1 MWRNLAV
8 LGALLLM
15 VGFAVFFSLTV
26 FGQSSIRLDEAQSL
40 FQTNRDVAGML
51 NLIAQ
56 DVHVPLYH
64 TVLHYWSLI
73 FGQDIFIA
81 RMLSLTFF
89 VGTIIMTYVVA
100 RYAFGR
106 KSIGLFAALLVTL
119 SPFMNWYGSEARMY
133 TMLAFM
139 TTLHAFMFLKLM
151 RVGGWWNWVLWTI
164 VAIIGVHIH
173 YFFIFVLIAEF
184 VALLIARK
192 QFVGK
197 RPVRS
202 MIVAGVVVAMS
213 LLPWLIYVYSLG
225 FASNTQPAL
234 TEPSAGDLFDTYAQ
248 FIFGFQTSAIN
259 TAIISLWPVAVL
271 LAFFALQRGG
281 RRVPVETALFVVLAT
296 LPILLAFIISV
307 TIRPFYLS
315 RYLIV
320 ALPPLLIFI
329 AWLLTRYK
337 RKVALIIGGLLVA
350 LMGFLFVVQVLNPNT
365 PVKEDY
371 REAVAYLDENA
382 QATDTVILSAPFTIY
397 PVEYYYKGKAKLTTQ
412 PIWDRFSSGSV
423 PAFDESRLE
432 EETDRNVGA
441 YRNAW
446 LVLSYDQG
454 YNEDLKRH
462 YDNNFQ
468 KLSERRFSPGLVVYE
483 YKIRYDEP
491 LRINSPESNQ

>member
-1 MWRNLAV
+1 MKYRIAV
-8 LGALLLM
+8 IGSLLLM
-15 VGFAVFFSLTV
+15 VGFAVFFALTV
-26 FGQSSIRLDEAQSL
+26 FGTSSLRLDEAQSL
-40 FQTNRDVAGML
+40 FQTNRDVSGIL
-51 NLIAQ
+51 YLVGQ

-64 TVLHYWSLI
+64 LILHYWQFI
-73 FGQDIFIA
+73 FGQDIFVA
-81 RMLSLTFF
+81 RLLSLIFF
-89 VGTIIMTYVVA
+89 VGTILMTYVTA

-106 KSIGLFAALLVTL
+106 RSVGLFAALLVTL

-139 TTLHAFMFLKLM
+139 ATLHAFLFLKLL
-151 RVGGWWNWVLWTI
+151 RVGGKWNWILWTL
-164 VAIIGVHIH
+164 VAIIGVYTH
-173 YFFIFVLIAEF
+173 YFFIFVLLAEF
-184 VALLIARK
+184 VALIVLRK
-192 QFVGK
+192 QFAGK
-197 RPVRS
+197 YPVRS
-202 MIVAGVVVAMS
+202 MIIAGITTAAS
-213 LLPWLIYVYSLG
+213 LLPWGIYVYSLG

-259 TAIISLWPVAVL
+259 TMIISLWPVAVL

-281 RRVPVETALFVVLAT
+281 RKIPAETTLFVVLAT
-296 LPILLAFIISV
+296 LPVLLAFIISV

-337 RKVALIIGGLLVA
+337 RKVAVIIGSILVA
-350 LMGFLFVVQVLNPNT
+350 LMSFLFVVQVLNPNT

-371 REAVAYLDENA
+371 REAVTYLNENA

-397 PVEYYYKGKAKLTTQ
+397 PVEYYYKGSARLTTQ

-423 PAFDESRLE
+423 PAYDEATVK
-432 EETDRNVGA
+432 EETERNVA
-441 YRNAW
+441 PYRHAW

-454 YNEDLKRH
+454 YNDDLRTY
-462 YDNNFQ
+462 YDSNFQ
-468 KLSERRFSPGLVVYE
+468 KMSERRFSPGLVVYE
-483 YKIRYDEP
+483 YKIRYDAP
-491 LRINSPESNQ
+491 LTINGVAE